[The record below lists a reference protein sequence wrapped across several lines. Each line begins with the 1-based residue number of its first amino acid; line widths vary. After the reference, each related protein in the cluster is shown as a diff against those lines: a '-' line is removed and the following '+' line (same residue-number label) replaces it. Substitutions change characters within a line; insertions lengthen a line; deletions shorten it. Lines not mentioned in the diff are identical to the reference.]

1 MIRSLEVLAPS
12 PSAEEAALEALER
25 GDREGALTLLMA
37 AFGTAL
43 YRFCRQMV
51 VDPDLAA
58 DVHQT
63 TFVQAFEGFDR
74 FQPGTSLKAW
84 LFGIARHRCLD
95 AVKTERR
102 RRARFEATDE
112 LPEPPAGAAGAP
124 TAETRLAARHLASA
138 LARCLGELAPAIR
151 SAVLLR
157 FQDGLSYPE
166 METVCR
172 ERPATL
178 QARVARALPVLRRCL
193 EQRGYT
199 P

>member
-1 MIRSLEVLAPS
+1 MVSGEVVPD
-12 PSAEEAALEALER
+12 EQAALAALAR
-25 GDREGALTLLMA
+25 GDRESALTLLMG
-37 AFGTAL
+37 AFGAAL

-95 AVKTERR
+95 AVKIERR
-102 RRARFEATDE
+102 RRARFEVTDE
-112 LPEPPAGAAGAP
+112 LPEVPVATPQADA
-124 TAETRLAARHLASA
+124 RLTARHRA
-138 LARCLGELAPAIR
+138 LALAHCLGGLAPAIR
-151 SAVLLR
+151 TAVLLR
-157 FQDGLSYPE
+157 FQNELSYVE
-166 METVCR
+166 MERVCR

-178 QARVARALPVLRRCL
+178 QARVARALPMLRRCL
-193 EQRGYT
+193 EQRGYDA
-199 P
+199 